1 MDSGILTIDNLLVL
15 TTAVAFCVSLTPPN
29 APVPQEQM
37 LQKTFFERTIVLRVF
52 LHKVLLCALSF
63 LHIAA
68 SVSGHT
74 NGGGGSSSRYDA
86 AMILGTLICLLSAL
100 LRLWC
105 FATLGRFFDFQA
117 TVKADHQLI
126 TSGPYAYA
134 RHPSYAG
141 LAGSY
146 LGTILVLFSAGH
158 WFREYAL
165 LGLAGKVVGGIW
177 CAESVV
183 IFVGVP
189 RRANMEDAA
198 LKERFGKEWE
208 EFAKR
213 VPFKV
218 ERSVTDAVT
227 VVTLILASHSQ
238 MLRSLQRQIGARTHI
253 HERQIWFHRPRN
265 CARLQCYSSNGTP
278 SPATGQSGQQST
290 EGQSSDSK
298 SIFESKNVWDH
309 VFKDINEMPPLLPSA
324 VRNLRSTTNKS
335 EHGRH
340 PRRQTMTAREIN
352 AFDDMFNM
360 IFNAVSEQKLSS
372 KAPNAEGP
380 GIGRD
385 AASVGDLFGK
395 LRRHSR
401 RMKWTSEFDEL
412 LDRKKEAMNLCDN
425 DQQLLEWGMTE
436 VFGESQ
442 KYEAAWRES
451 PDLPMQPPTYP
462 HLLALL
468 IKEFRD
474 KYGDPNLALAIF
486 NYAKNLSIASYVFGC
501 STQAYNEL
509 IETRWS
515 SFQDLKGVHDALEEM
530 IVNGVELDSRT
541 RKLVDTVRR
550 DIGGQQAGWREVND
564 VFGKEMWNL
573 MTKIDGL
580 VKAGT
585 PESPDGRLRLDEWKT
600 IGDDDDRGWDFD
612 SWSGSTR
619 QSDEPRERSRNFPSS
634 RFS

>member
-1 MDSGILTIDNLLVL
+1 M
-15 TTAVAFCVSLTPPN
+15 
-29 APVPQEQM
+29 Q
-37 LQKTFFERTIVLRVF
+37 
-52 LHKVLLCALSF
+52 
-63 LHIAA
+63 
-68 SVSGHT
+68 
-74 NGGGGSSSRYDA
+74 
-86 AMILGTLICLLSAL
+86 
-100 LRLWC
+100 
-105 FATLGRFFDFQA
+105 
-117 TVKADHQLI
+117 
-126 TSGPYAYA
+126 
-134 RHPSYAG
+134 
-141 LAGSY
+141 
-146 LGTILVLFSAGH
+146 
-158 WFREYAL
+158 FRRP
-165 LGLAGKVVGGIW
+165 W
-177 CAESVV
+177 
-183 IFVGVP
+183 
-189 RRANMEDAA
+189 
-198 LKERFGKEWE
+198 
-208 EFAKR
+208 
-213 VPFKV
+213 
-218 ERSVTDAVT
+218 SVTHI
-227 VVTLILASHSQ
+227 VTLILAAHSSSLSNASVIAQADWYTNSH
-238 MLRSLQRQIGARTHI
+238 T
-253 HERQIWFHRPRN
+253 RPRN
-265 CARLQCYSSNGTP
+265 CARLRCYSSTGTP
-278 SPATGQSGQQST
+278 SPSTPATGGSGQQNS
-290 EGQSSDSK
+290 EGQSPDSR

-324 VRNLRSTTNKS
+324 VRNLRSTANKS
-335 EHGRH
+335 EHSRH
-340 PRRQTMTAREIN
+340 ARRQTMTAREIN

-372 KAPNAEGP
+372 KGPNEGP

-395 LRRHSR
+395 LRRHSKR
-401 RMKWTSEFDEL
+401 LKWTSEFDEL
-412 LDRKKEAMNLCDN
+412 LDRKKEAINLCDN

-530 IVNGVELDSRT
+530 LVNGVELDSRT

-550 DIGGQQAGWREVND
+550 EIGGQQAGWREVND

-612 SWSGSTR
+612 SWSGSSR
-619 QSDEPRERSRNFPSS
+619 HDEPRDRSKSFSS